1 MSSVSSDE
9 TCSKRASFVSQSS
22 GILRSTAFREYMK
35 ENNTSSWC
43 TDSLSDFLDY
53 TENMSSEDVVKPNDW
68 QDWAD
73 QLIADDDGDG
83 ASPNWNEI
91 LVDTP
96 VADQHPKMEYYV
108 RKPSKTTLSLQ
119 VNTPVPASPGEACTP
134 MTPSSCG
141 SGSQSKPRMRWT
153 PELHDVFME
162 AVNKLGGSESATP
175 KGVLKLMKVEGL
187 TIYHVKSHLQKYR
200 TAKYKPESSSQGPS
214 EKKPTLMQ
222 DLPPLDFKTSSEIT
236 EALRLQ
242 VEVQKKLHEQ
252 LEIQKN
258 LQMRIE
264 EQGRYLQKIFEKQ
277 CKFQP
282 SSSTLDKSET
292 ELTNEISTSPSQ
304 PETEPGP
311 IKLGRTSSEKQQ
323 EEEADHS
330 ESQPSKRAKLNE
342 SSSLEL

>member
-1 MSSVSSDE
+1 
-9 TCSKRASFVSQSS
+9 
-22 GILRSTAFREYMK
+22 
-35 ENNTSSWC
+35 
-43 TDSLSDFLDY
+43 
-53 TENMSSEDVVKPNDW
+53 
-68 QDWAD
+68 
-73 QLIADDDGDG
+73 
-83 ASPNWNEI
+83 
-91 LVDTP
+91 
-96 VADQHPKMEYYV
+96 
-108 RKPSKTTLSLQ
+108 
-119 VNTPVPASPGEACTP
+119 

-153 PELHDVFME
+153 PELHEVFME

-200 TAKYKPESSSQGPS
+200 TAKYKPDSSSQGPS

-264 EQGRYLQKIFEKQ
+264 EQGRYLQMIFEKQ

-311 IKLGRTSSEKQQ
+311 IKLGLTSSEKQQ

-330 ESQPSKRAKLNE
+330 ESQPTKRAKLNE